1 MRFNPTARRVYL
13 APALGLV
20 LITAMSACSSG
31 SSSTQNPQNAQG
43 SFSAAASSVRPS
55 APSAPAVP
63 PSAGTGGSSSAVSEI
78 TTNWNT
84 FFNSST
90 PNSKRVQLLENGS
103 QFSSAI
109 NAFASSPLA
118 SAVTSKVDSVTLTSA
133 TKAKVKYDLS
143 AMGTTVASG
152 ASGTSVLQD
161 GTWKVGDDVFCGLL
175 SQAKNA
181 GLTIPVPSACSS
193 ASS

>member
-1 MRFNPTARRVYL
+1 MRFNLTARRACL

-20 LITAMSACSSG
+20 LVTAMSACSS
-31 SSSTQNPQNAQG
+31 SSSSSSSSAAPSTPAA
-43 SFSAAASSVRPS
+43 SSPSAPAATSSAAAS
-55 APSAPAVP
+55 
-63 PSAGTGGSSSAVSEI
+63 GGSSSAVAEI

-84 FFNSST
+84 FFNSAT
-90 PNSKRVQLLENGS
+90 PNSKRVQLLQNGS

-109 NAFASSPLA
+109 SAFASSPLA
-118 SAVTSKVDSVTLTSA
+118 AAVTSKVDSVTVTSA
-133 TKAKVKYDLS
+133 TAAKVKYDLS
-143 AMGTTVASG
+143 ALGTTVANG

-175 SQAKNA
+175 SQAKSA

-193 ASS
+193 AG